1 MTKQITKTIY
11 LCTDSF
17 GNQQVSTISMEDYG
31 WTMLSEKEV
40 TFDVVEIS
48 PVDKS
53 IAELVAKKATLNMD
67 NALKIEEINKKISAL
82 KNSKEVLDDAL

>member
-31 WTMLSEKEV
+31 WTILSEKEV

-48 PVDKS
+48 QVDKS